1 MTEDNKDFQFS
12 DVAHF
17 LFYHYFCS
25 FQSIHQRISNFIWGE
40 PEEEEAQEDAE
51 EVEAD
56 EKSGQEKDREGRL
69 EKTGDYMEEEEEPGF
84 LKKMERA
91 IAGFFLDSP
100 VARVSEEVGFSR

>member
-1 MTEDNKDFQFS
+1 MSELRPLPFFS
-12 DVAHF
+12 S
-17 LFYHYFCS
+17 LFCS

-40 PEEEEAQEDAE
+40 PEEAEEDAE

-69 EKTGDYMEEEEEPGF
+69 EETGDYMEEEEEPGF